1 VSKQRKKLAENNQ
14 LVGQIYGFTII
25 ELLIVIAI
33 IGVLGVYI
41 LASVNDAR
49 DSAYI
54 AGAETELEN
63 FHDSVQLYRGDHDSY
78 PPDVGR
84 GIPPGL
90 ENYLQSGNWPQGPW
104 PESVYDWDHWTIN
117 GDEIY
122 QISIRFCDQGQ
133 SDTCNFP
140 NQDWASD
147 FGVNSA
153 VYYCVEGPC
162 RSHESEPANYPGYC
176 VNCDENN

>member
-1 VSKQRKKLAENNQ
+1 VSKERKH
-14 LVGQIYGFTII
+14 LVEGFPSAGLIRGFTII

-33 IGVLGVYI
+33 IGVLGAYI
-41 LASVNDAR
+41 LSSVNDAR
-49 DSAYI
+49 DSAYVTR
-54 AGAETELEN
+54 AETELEN
-63 FHDSVQLYRGDHDSY
+63 FHDSVQLYRSDHGSY

-104 PESVYDWDHWTIN
+104 PESVYDWDHWTVD
-117 GDEIY
+117 GEDIY
-122 QISIRFCDQGQ
+122 QISIRFCDQGNP
-133 SDTCNFP
+133 DTCEFP
-140 NQDWASD
+140 SQSWASD

-162 RSHESEPANYPGYC
+162 RSHESEPIDYPGYC
-176 VNCDENN
+176 VNCEND